1 MKNVCAGFFSSTNK
15 RLVRLFGSLDSV
27 GIQGA
32 CGFFFVISI
41 YLKQKNANLIY
52 TERRDSHEFLSCP
65 SDPQSKCVD
74 KEDLC
79 DGRKQTECTQ
89 RYIVSLLWRPR
100 SSLETCL
107 F

>member
-1 MKNVCAGFFSSTNK
+1 MYVQDIFSLDNK

-32 CGFFFVISI
+32 CGFSFVISI

-52 TERRDSHEFLSCP
+52 TESSSLFLSCP
-65 SDPQSKCVD
+65 SDPHSKCVY
-74 KEDLC
+74 KWDLC

-89 RYIVSLLWRPR
+89 R
-100 SSLETCL
+100 
-107 F
+107 